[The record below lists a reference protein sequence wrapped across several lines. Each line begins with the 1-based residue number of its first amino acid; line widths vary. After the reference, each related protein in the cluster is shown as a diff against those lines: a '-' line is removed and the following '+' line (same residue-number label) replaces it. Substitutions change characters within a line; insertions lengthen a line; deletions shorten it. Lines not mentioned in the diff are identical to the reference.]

1 MDYNTGR
8 KKLVLPEYGRNIY
21 KMVEYIGTIEDREER
36 NTMAHAVIQIMGNM
50 NPHLRDINDFKH
62 KLWDHLAIMS
72 DFTLDIDFPYE
83 IPAKETFS
91 SKPRIVEYSDREIK
105 FKHYGKTIELFIER
119 ACNMEDDEVKDALV
133 GVIANHMKKSYLTW
147 NKDTVDDA
155 VILKDL
161 ELLSKGRLKVGD
173 DFKLADAK
181 EIMSKG
187 KRKRDKVMR
196 KSNHKQ

>member
-1 MDYNTGR
+1 MDYNTDR
-8 KKLVLPEYGRNIY
+8 KKLILPEYGRNIQ
-21 KMVEYIGTIEDREER
+21 KMVDFINAIEDREER
-36 NTMAHAVIQIMGNM
+36 NNMAHAVIQIMGNM

-72 DFTLDIDFPYE
+72 DFKLDIDFPYD
-83 IPAKETFS
+83 IPARDTFT
-91 SKPRIVEYSDREIK
+91 SKPRIVEYKEGEIRY
-105 FKHYGKTIELFIER
+105 KHYGKTIELFIER
-119 ACNMEDDEVKDALV
+119 ACEMEDDEVKEALV

-147 NKDTVDDA
+147 NKDTVDDE

-161 ELLSKGRLKVGD
+161 DILSKGRLKVSD
-173 DFKLADAK
+173 DFKLAEAK

-187 KRKRDKVMR
+187 KRKRDRVVR